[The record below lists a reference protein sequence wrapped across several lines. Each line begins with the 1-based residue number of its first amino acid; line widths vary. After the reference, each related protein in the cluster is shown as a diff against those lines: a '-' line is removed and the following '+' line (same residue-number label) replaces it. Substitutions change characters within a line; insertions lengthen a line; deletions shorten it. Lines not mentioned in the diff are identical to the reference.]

1 MSTVLHIEELSRSFG
16 GLKAVSDVTLDIEEH
31 EVHCLIG
38 PNGAGKSTLF
48 KLIMGT
54 YEPSAGR
61 VMFLDHDI
69 TATKTFERIKRGM
82 SIKMQVPS
90 IFKNL
95 TVLQNLRVSLQSFIH
110 HNVVDNEIDRLLTF
124 LDLTEHAEKS
134 AGELAHG
141 HQQWLEIGMA
151 LAVQPKLL
159 LLDEPTAG
167 MSPEETF
174 KTGELIQRLNKDGMT
189 VLVVEHDMA
198 FIRQIAHRV
207 TVLHFGQIFKQ
218 GSMDEVATDPRVA
231 EIYLG
236 KTDVH

>member
-1 MSTVLHIEELSRSFG
+1 MTTVLHIEELSRSFG

-54 YEPSAGR
+54 YEPSGGR
-61 VMFLDHDI
+61 VMFLDRDI
-69 TATKTFERIKRGM
+69 TAAKPFERIKRGM

-95 TVLQNLRVSLQSFIH
+95 TVVQNLKVSLQSFIH
-110 HNVVDNEIDRLLTF
+110 QNVVDDELDRLLTF
-124 LDLTEHAEKS
+124 LDLTEHAGKS
-134 AGELAHG
+134 AGALAHG

-174 KTGELIQRLNKDGMT
+174 NTGELIQRLNHDGMT

-198 FIRQIAHRV
+198 FIRQIAQRV

-218 GSMDEVATDPRVA
+218 GSMDEVAADPGVA

-236 KTDVH
+236 KTDAR

>member
-1 MSTVLHIEELSRSFG
+1 MKTVLHIEELSRSFG
-16 GLKAVSDVTLDIEEH
+16 GLKAVSDVTLDVEEH
-31 EVHCLIG
+31 EIHCLIG

-48 KLIMGT
+48 KLIIGT
-54 YEPSAGR
+54 YEPSGGR
-61 VMFLDHDI
+61 VMFLDRDI
-69 TATKTFERIKRGM
+69 TAAKPFERIKRGM

-95 TVLQNLRVSLQSFIH
+95 TVVQNLKVSLQSFIH
-110 HNVVDNEIDRLLTF
+110 QNVVDDELDRLLMF
-124 LDLTEHAEKS
+124 LDLAEHARKP

-167 MSPEETF
+167 MSPEETY
-174 KTGELIQRLNKDGMT
+174 KTGELIQRLNQDGMT

-198 FIRQIAHRV
+198 FIRQIAQRV

-218 GSMDEVATDPRVA
+218 GSMDEVAADPGVA

-236 KTDVH
+236 KTNAR